1 MTRSVLDQLANHFCK
16 IPLSYVDIY
25 DIETGYWFRQDTFAL
40 TDGMP
45 YGRAD
50 ICAVMVPAK
59 DNSSYNIYMVAG
71 IDDYSKA
78 TAMEEIWV
86 LSLPTFQWTLVHS
99 RTDAMYGHTCHA
111 VGENLV
117 IVGGMQT
124 KPEGGNVQT
133 CAEHMPA
140 EFFSLATENYT
151 GQFDAEG
158 AKRPA
163 PVPSKVVAAV
173 GGTRDGGAYITAP
186 KVWSDLYLQY
196 IFNPSL
202 PRPTYTP
209 VYILANETGN
219 GTAVPPPAPAPTS
232 SGKHKAVIGGAV
244 GGSLG
249 AALLIAILIG
259 LYLRRRKAQRHAT
272 EAALQ
277 SQVTAGSEL
286 PAPAYSP
293 GIHKDAIYTH
303 TQQADAEM
311 PATTYQ
317 HQPEPAELYAH
328 EEHYDNHGYLPPD
341 TPEMDNA
348 TVSTSPPLTSR
359 YNHRHTIS
367 DMSATRSTP
376 SPGTVNTRDWTI
388 SPSSHQGGFDTD
400 SPTYRHTLV
409 SGTGSTL
416 GRSE

>member
-1 MTRSVLDQLANHFCK
+1 
-16 IPLSYVDIY
+16 
-25 DIETGYWFRQDTFAL
+25 
-40 TDGMP
+40 MP

-50 ICAVMVPAK
+50 ICTVMVPAK
-59 DNSSYNIYMVAG
+59 DNSSFNIYMVAG

-78 TAMEEIWV
+78 TAVEEIWV
-86 LSLPTFQWTLVHS
+86 LSLPTFQWVLVHS

-133 CAEHMPA
+133 CAQHMPA
-140 EFFSLATENYT
+140 EIFSLVTQNYT

-163 PVPSKVVAAV
+163 PVPSKVVAAI

-202 PRPTYTP
+202 TRPTYTP
-209 VYILANETGN
+209 AYILANATGN
-219 GTAVPPPAPAPTS
+219 STIVPPPPAPTR
-232 SGKHKAVIGGAV
+232 SGKNKAVIGSAV

-259 LYLRRRKAQRHAT
+259 LYLHRRRTQRHAT
-272 EAALQ
+272 QTARQ
-277 SQVTAGSEL
+277 SQVTASSEL
-286 PAPAYSP
+286 PSPAYSP
-293 GIHKDAIYTH
+293 GIHKDTFYTH
-303 TQQADAEM
+303 TQHADVEM
-311 PATTYQ
+311 PTTTYH
-317 HQPEPAELYAH
+317 HQPEPAELYGHH
-328 EEHYDNHGYLPPD
+328 ELHDGHGYPPD
-341 TPEMDNA
+341 TPEIDNV
-348 TVSTSPPLTSR
+348 TISTSPPLTSR
-359 YNHRHTIS
+359 FTHRHTIS
-367 DMSATRSTP
+367 DMSAPRSSF
-376 SPGTVNTRDWTI
+376 SPATVNTRDSTI

-400 SPTYRHTLV
+400 SSTYRHMRV
-409 SGTGSTL
+409 SGTESTL
-416 GRSE
+416 GRSNE